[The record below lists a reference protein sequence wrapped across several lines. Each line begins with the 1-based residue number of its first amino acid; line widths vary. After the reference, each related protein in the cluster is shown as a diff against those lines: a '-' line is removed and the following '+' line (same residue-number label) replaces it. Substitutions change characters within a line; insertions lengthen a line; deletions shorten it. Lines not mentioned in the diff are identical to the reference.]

1 MANGILNGMTV
12 SIDKAG
18 RIVLPKKL
26 RDQFRLRAG
35 SELEIVPTEKG
46 LELKP
51 VGMEPAL
58 KRVGGLLVYQGVC
71 REPLTNDLVERLRNE
86 RSSEF

>member
-1 MANGILNGMTV
+1 MANGIFNGMTV
-12 SIDKAG
+12 SIDRAG

-26 RDQFRLRAG
+26 RDQLRLRAG
-35 SELEIVPTEKG
+35 SELEIVPTENG

-58 KRVGGLLVYQGVC
+58 KKVQGLWVHNGVATDG
-71 REPLTNDLVERLRNE
+71 PLAPLVERLRND
-86 RSSEF
+86 RLP